1 MEILDF
7 DLKRE
12 SSFSSLRGSK
22 EALLGVPGRSFYEVL
37 RFLQKKFFFDV
48 KIFFR
53 LIEFSKNLKISD
65 FRKIENFEFC

>member
-7 DLKRE
+7 DLNRE

-22 EALLGVPGRSFYEVL
+22 EVLLGVPGRFFYEVL
-37 RFLQKKFFFDV
+37 IFLQKK
-48 KIFFR
+48 IFFGDQIFFQ

-65 FRKIENFEFC
+65 FRKIKFFENP